1 MIFDINHM
9 LLVMLVEKK
18 KKKISRRQLA
28 PLRGS
33 LSPFGALSRQGL
45 DPIKPAYIPSR
56 PDGRL

>member
-1 MIFDINHM
+1 M